1 VVENIVCDQVH
12 SMNYQVHSRAGGTAF
27 TSEDQPYAALSLVKT
42 DFIDIYIHI
51 LFIEIII

>member
-1 VVENIVCDQVH
+1 MVENIVCDQVH
-12 SMNYQVHSRAGGTAF
+12 SMNYQVLSRAGGTAF

-51 LFIEIII
+51 LFY